1 MPRKNKRSK
10 AASAR
15 NVKRVATT
23 QNTSENVANNSST
36 PNASVETESCD
47 VAGYANI
54 NFIDRVR
61 GNFHQGDEQFSQF
74 SRGVQCSCN
83 ALSMLC
89 KVDSLIQKLKPC
101 HLDGISRNGDQ
112 LYRVTAQNLDTQ
124 NELANDGY
132 LEIHQL
138 PTHIA
143 VVDLNYTA
151 DYEILRYGKIHEDPL
166 YSHLE
171 SLDIGLRSAF
181 TASEK
186 VILVYDDS
194 ILALYHDVT
203 SEQYLFLTLIQ
214 EMNQDFL
221 PLMEDQLLLK
231 KVNHQAAQIY
241 RHITEVKT
249 WNTCVLLMT
258 TTQKMNQDVQ
268 HGKIK

>member
-23 QNTSENVANNSST
+23 QNTSENVANNSSR

-101 HLDGISRNGDQ
+101 HLDEILRNGDQ
-112 LYRVTAQNLDTQ
+112 LYQVTAQNLDTQ

-143 VVDLNYTA
+143 LVDLNYTA
-151 DYEILRYGKIHEDPL
+151 DYE
-166 YSHLE
+166 
-171 SLDIGLRSAF
+171 F
-181 TASEK
+181 
-186 VILVYDDS
+186 
-194 ILALYHDVT
+194 
-203 SEQYLFLTLIQ
+203 
-214 EMNQDFL
+214 
-221 PLMEDQLLLK
+221 
-231 KVNHQAAQIY
+231 
-241 RHITEVKT
+241 
-249 WNTCVLLMT
+249 
-258 TTQKMNQDVQ
+258 
-268 HGKIK
+268 

>member
-23 QNTSENVANNSST
+23 QNTSENVANNSSR

-83 ALSMLC
+83 APSMLC

-101 HLDGISRNGDQ
+101 HLDEILRNGDQ

-143 VVDLNYTA
+143 LVDLNYTA

-166 YSHLE
+166 YSYLE

-186 VILVYDDS
+186 AILVYDDS

-203 SEQYLFLTLIQ
+203 SEQYLFFDSHSRDESGFATPDGRSFAITFPDIQ
-214 EMNQDFL
+214 NLEKFL
-221 PLMEDQLLLK
+221 KQLANK
-231 KVNHQAAQIY
+231 KH
-241 RHITEVKT
+241 VKT
-249 WNTCVLLMT
+249 YAILPVTITLNPF
-258 TTQKMNQDVQ
+258 QS
-268 HGKIK
+268 